1 MTETFG
7 QFIKRNRLDS
17 GLTLKGLS
25 DLSGLSI
32 TFISRL
38 ERDDLSP
45 PGEEKLKKLAHIFKM
60 DEEDMIFK
68 AERVPS
74 NISQMMI
81 DRPDIVPI
89 LRLGSKKTPEE
100 VRALISKMYNE

>member
-1 MTETFG
+1 
-7 QFIKRNRLDS
+7 
-17 GLTLKGLS
+17 
-25 DLSGLSI
+25 
-32 TFISRL
+32 
-38 ERDDLSP
+38 
-45 PGEEKLKKLAHIFKM
+45 
-60 DEEDMIFK
+60 MIFK